1 MLNDWMYYVGIG
13 NSELT
18 ILTDFDAPIEVQK
31 YFFGEL
37 NERGILYSTHSIETL
52 RSVKNHVHI
61 SCTCL
66 LFYSSTENLMIKI
79 SI

>member
-66 LFYSSTENLMIKI
+66 LFNLII
-79 SI
+79 